1 MALSRCYSV
10 WKYGEEHVLEM
21 EQECEWEEN
30 AIDEYTFRRSNVL
43 ARAVFLFMTQGMLT
57 CLVMSEVLFSDPSV
71 WSTYAG
77 D

>member
-1 MALSRCYSV
+1 MQEPEDAEDESRYEFGLSQLILKPYAALSRCYRV

-43 ARAVFLFMTQGMLT
+43 ARAVFLFMT
-57 CLVMSEVLFSDPSV
+57 
-71 WSTYAG
+71 
-77 D
+77 